1 MRLRAARSSDASC
14 LRHLLQAKPPVA
26 VVVSRSAATAEVTL
40 TASDSPKKGK
50 ARGATAKPPNAAK
63 VKDVWSFEEAFGV
76 KPKAAEAPQRAEEP
90 PAVPDSP
97 LAVFEMVRGR
107 HSTVSALWFCTA
119 HVLMRQRRA
128 RRRFRL

>member
-1 MRLRAARSSDASC
+1 MA
-14 LRHLLQAKPPVA
+14 VA
-26 VVVSRSAATAEVTL
+26 VSRSAATAEVTP

-97 LAVFEMVRGR
+97 LAVFEMVRGK
-107 HSTVSALWFCTA
+107 SAPPSA
-119 HVLMRQRRA
+119 P
-128 RRRFRL
+128 RFGFAPLAC